1 MRCHHIFVLIEVFFI
16 YLFSNML
23 ELYNKDNYYY
33 YIIEDTLHDN

>member
-1 MRCHHIFVLIEVFFI
+1 MRYHHTFVLIEVFFF
-16 YLFSNML
+16 LFSNML